1 MNYFYGALC
10 MIFGLVNLNLVREAV
25 KTGETQFR
33 MAPLRVRKADNPRRF
48 SLIIVLQSVLSFLM
62 FLVGMYWFNPPA

>member
-10 MIFGLVNLNLVREAV
+10 MIFGLVNLRLVREAV

-33 MAPLRVRKADNPRRF
+33 MASLRVRKAENPRRF
-48 SLIIVLQSVLSFLM
+48 SLIIVLQSVLSFLL